1 MKIHAHSITHIKY
14 TKTHTHSHTITH
26 KYRIQYTQEIYVCLT
41 VKLRGVAEKGGTNES
56 TRDNFARNRIKHKS
70 F

>member
-1 MKIHAHSITHIKY
+1 MNSVEKKHACRNDWKCMN
-14 TKTHTHSHTITH
+14 
-26 KYRIQYTQEIYVCLT
+26 RIQYTQDIYVCLT

-56 TRDNFARNRIKHKS
+56 TRDNFARNRIKHKT